1 MAPPPKNMPV
11 RRPREEEEEVRSKN
25 MPLEVMS
32 ASHVCVSTSV
42 HQSCYEEEPDST
54 LQMLDQFITPLPLDA
69 QFGCRGYCQYL

>member
-1 MAPPPKNMPV
+1 MALPPKNMPV
-11 RRPREEEEEVRSKN
+11 RRPREEEEEEVSQ
-25 MPLEVMS
+25 LEVMS
-32 ASHVCVSTSV
+32 ASHVCVSTPV

>member
-11 RRPREEEEEVRSKN
+11 RCPQEVEEEVN
-25 MPLEVMS
+25 PLEVMS
-32 ASHVCVSTSV
+32 ASHVCVSSSV

>member
-11 RRPREEEEEVRSKN
+11 RRPQEEEDEEVST
-25 MPLEVMS
+25 LEVMS
-32 ASHVCVSTSV
+32 ASHVGVSPSV
-42 HQSCYEEEPDST
+42 HQSCYEEEPDSR